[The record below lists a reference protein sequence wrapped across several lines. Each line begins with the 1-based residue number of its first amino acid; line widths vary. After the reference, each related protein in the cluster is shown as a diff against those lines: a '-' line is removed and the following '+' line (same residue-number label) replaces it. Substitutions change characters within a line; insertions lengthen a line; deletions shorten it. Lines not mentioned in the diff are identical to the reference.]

1 VLLLVA
7 ALIAAAP
14 AAGATPTGAAP
25 GPAQEKPKLI
35 VLDLTAAGGVDPQLV
50 GALTEAVSS
59 EVART
64 GYFKVLASKDVQ
76 TLLGLER
83 QKQLLGC
90 SEEAQSCFTELAGA
104 LGARFV
110 MAGSVAKLGDAYQ
123 LSLQVLDSRTAQPV
137 GRTTRLGNSLQVLRT
152 ALPYAIA
159 EAAGTPPPN
168 PPSRILPFSLIGGGG
183 AVVIAGALFGL
194 DGLSRERETN
204 RELELADSGSAQLKP
219 ASYYRDA
226 AAVSSVEKTVA
237 LGGLIA
243 GAALV
248 ATGMVLFQ
256 QGGDSGAGLA
266 LVPTPSGVALV
277 GVWP

>member
-1 VLLLVA
+1 VLPLLVA
-7 ALIAAAP
+7 LAIA
-14 AAGATPTGAAP
+14 AAP
-25 GPAQEKPKLI
+25 GPAPVAKPKLI
-35 VLDLTAAGGVDPQLV
+35 VLDLAAVGGVDPQV
-50 GALTEAVSS
+50 AGALSEAVSA

-64 GYFKVLASKDVQ
+64 GYFQVLASKDVQ

-90 SEEAQSCFTELAGA
+90 SEDAQSCFTELAGA

-137 GRTTRLGNSLQVLRT
+137 GRTTRLGKDLKELRH
-152 ALPYAIA
+152 AIPYAVA
-159 EAAGTPPPN
+159 DAAGTPSPA
-168 PPSRILPFSLIGGGG
+168 PPSRVLPLALASGGG

-194 DGLSRERETN
+194 DGLARERETN
-204 RELELADSGSAQLKP
+204 RELELADTGGAALKP

-226 AAVSSVEKTVA
+226 AAASALEKTVA
-237 LGGLIA
+237 LGALVA

-248 ATGMVLFQ
+248 ATGVFLFQ
-256 QGGDSGAGLA
+256 QGGDTGGGVA
-266 LVPTPSGVALV
+266 LVPTGNGMALV
-277 GVWP
+277 GVWR